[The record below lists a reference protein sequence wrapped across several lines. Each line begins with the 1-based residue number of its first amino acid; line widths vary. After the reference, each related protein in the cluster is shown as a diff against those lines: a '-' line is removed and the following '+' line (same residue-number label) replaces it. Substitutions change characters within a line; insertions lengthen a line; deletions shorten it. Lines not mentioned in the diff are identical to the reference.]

1 MEKCMSLINMLNFK
15 PLGDDRGSLVALE
28 ANESVPFDIKRVYYI
43 FGTKEGVSRGFHAHR
58 NLKQIAICV
67 TGSCR
72 FVVDDGYKR
81 EEIVLDSSNKGL
93 VIDDLTWREMHDFSP
108 DCVLLVLASEYYDE
122 SDYIRDYDEFIKVVN
137 DEII

>member
-1 MEKCMSLINMLNFK
+1 LSLIKLINFK